1 MLLRVLTAV
10 VMLAIAL
17 PAMAE
22 EILHSVVNVDL
33 MPSKQADGTRMLTD
47 YIQGVRKDPTV
58 LSATLVRQSGSLNHF
73 ILIQAF
79 ATRAAYDSH
88 GEADYVRSFRSALYP
103 YLGSPWDERVGDDI
117 TR

>member
-1 MLLRVLTAV
+1 
-10 VMLAIAL
+10 MLATAL
-17 PAMAE
+17 PAIAE
-22 EILHSVVNVDL
+22 EILHSVVNIDL

-47 YIQGVRKDPTV
+47 YFQGVRKEPSV
-58 LSATLVRQSGSLNHF
+58 LSPTLVRQSGSLNHF

-79 ATRAAYDSH
+79 ATRTAYDNH
-88 GEADYVRSFRSALYP
+88 GEADYVRSFRSALDP